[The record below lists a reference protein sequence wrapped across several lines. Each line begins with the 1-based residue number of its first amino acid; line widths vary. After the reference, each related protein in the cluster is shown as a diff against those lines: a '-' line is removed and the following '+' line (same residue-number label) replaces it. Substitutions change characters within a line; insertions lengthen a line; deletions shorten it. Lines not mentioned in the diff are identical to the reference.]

1 MDDGTLARELP
12 LGVRPG
18 TTTVGE
24 MLRRAG
30 GGHES
35 SHLDAIEAALG
46 VLRGGGGAGTA
57 S

>member
-46 VLRGGGGAGTA
+46 VLRGGGAGTA